1 MGIRES
7 TGARAVTAGQYH
19 TKNDGVAEATPFFGM
34 FADKIRTTKVR
45 EKRKDMNPIGRR

>member
-19 TKNDGVAEATPFFGM
+19 TKNGVAEATPFFVM

>member
-1 MGIRES
+1 MEKAQQKLDFFDS
-7 TGARAVTAGQYH
+7 L
-19 TKNDGVAEATPFFGM
+19 DGVAEATPFFVM